1 MVSFS
6 INEAEVRMI
15 MQQPFVA
22 TASDGGAQQLE
33 AQTQPHPRNYGC
45 FPRKIG
51 RYALR
56 GQTVTLA
63 QAIRSCSGL
72 PADILGLPDRGY
84 LRPGQWAD
92 LVLLDPNTYIDT
104 ATYREPHQYAT
115 GVRYLFVN
123 GTLAISQGQL
133 TGALAGRGIRH
144 QSVSP

>member
-6 INEAEVRMI
+6 INEAEVRLI

-22 TASDGGAQQLE
+22 TASDGGAQQLK

-45 FPRKIG
+45 FPRKNG

-72 PADILGLPDRGY
+72 AADILGLPDRGY

>member
-1 MVSFS
+1 M
-6 INEAEVRMI
+6 
-15 MQQPFVA
+15 
-22 TASDGGAQQLE
+22 
-33 AQTQPHPRNYGC
+33 
-45 FPRKIG
+45 
-51 RYALR
+51 
-56 GQTVTLA
+56 
-63 QAIRSCSGL
+63 
-72 PADILGLPDRGY
+72 
-84 LRPGQWAD
+84 RPGQWAD